1 MRQKR
6 TLERLLTS
14 GGRLNFVCGV
24 GRLLERLLRCV
35 GALRRLSVFSLK
47 ISQIALKKFLFI
59 FFRAYGANIVI
70 TIHYFVHNAKKRT
83 SFFFTFFEFRK
94 LKAMCAPF
102 GAPFS

>member
-1 MRQKR
+1 MPHNSNIPYGTRLTLVRLVPVCALLPCVRQKR

-47 ISQIALKKFLFI
+47 IRQNTLKKFLFN

-70 TIHYFVHNAKKRT
+70 TLHV
-83 SFFFTFFEFRK
+83 FR
-94 LKAMCAPF
+94 P
-102 GAPFS
+102 

>member
-1 MRQKR
+1 MPCVRQKR

-35 GALRRLSVFSLK
+35 GALRRLSVFSFK
-47 ISQIALKKFLFI
+47 IRQNTLKKFLFN

-70 TIHYFVHNAKKRT
+70 TLHV
-83 SFFFTFFEFRK
+83 FR
-94 LKAMCAPF
+94 P
-102 GAPFS
+102 

>member
-14 GGRLNFVCGV
+14 GGRLNFVWGV

-47 ISQIALKKFLFI
+47 MPQITLINVSFK

-70 TIHYFVHNAKKRT
+70 TIHV
-83 SFFFTFFEFRK
+83 FR
-94 LKAMCAPF
+94 P
-102 GAPFS
+102 